1 LYKAVNVKGVDTLE
15 LDLLVSTW
23 QGLGCSMGEAK
34 LRVLR
39 SSRIAARHRWS
50 CYSADKMH
58 KQRLVSVLD
67 NE

>member
-15 LDLLVSTW
+15 LDLLISTW

-39 SSRIAARHRWS
+39 SGRIAARRRWS
-50 CYSADKMH
+50 YYTAQIRNKG
-58 KQRLVSVLD
+58 
-67 NE
+67 